1 MLIRCIRLK
10 RIHIKLLFLLSVIV
24 FVVIII
30 SKLSPLHETSN
41 PLIQPSKL
49 LQNRTNILEQKLV
62 EYESKIIPGLGDNGE
77 PAFLDGVD
85 AKEGE
90 KALKTFALN
99 YVLSDR
105 MPLNRKLRDP
115 RNKK

>member
-10 RIHIKLLFLLSVIV
+10 RIHIRLLFLVSVIV

-30 SKLSPLHETSN
+30 SKFSPKEK
-41 PLIQPSKL
+41 PIRSK
-49 LQNRTNILEQKLV
+49 QNSRLGQNVTNILEKKLQ

-77 PAFLDGVD
+77 PAFLDGTD

-90 KALKTFALN
+90 KALKTYALN

-105 MPLNRKLRDP
+105 MPLDRKLRDP

>member
-10 RIHIKLLFLLSVIV
+10 RIHIKLLFLFSVIV

-30 SKLSPLHETSN
+30 SKLSPIDETSN
-41 PLIQPSKL
+41 PLHPSKL

>member
-30 SKLSPLHETSN
+30 SKLSPIDETSN
-41 PLIQPSKL
+41 PLQSSKL

-85 AKEGE
+85 AREGE

>member
-10 RIHIKLLFLLSVIV
+10 RIHIKLFFLLSII

-30 SKLSPLHETSN
+30 SRLLLTDDIDNQKQTSR
-41 PLIQPSKL
+41 LY
-49 LQNRTNILEQKLV
+49 QNKTIYLEQKLRD
-62 EYESKIIPGLGDNGE
+62 YESRIISGLGDNGE

-85 AKEGE
+85 ASEGE
-90 KALKTFALN
+90 RALKKWALN